1 MEGSVDEGSTGV
13 IQVLYMYSTG
23 TDGVESTWPI
33 DRVQAA
39 LGEVAWLLRTIEDLL
54 SAVYRNVPRP
64 ADLADREEG
73 RLPYDIATDILGTLE
88 GTLDEDLP
96 AVIRRLE
103 RSAQITDKE
112 LAEEFRK
119 RKEDDHGF

>member
-1 MEGSVDEGSTGV
+1 
-13 IQVLYMYSTG
+13 MYSTG
-23 TDGVESTWPI
+23 NGEQSAWPI

-39 LGEVAWLLRTIEDLL
+39 LGEVAWLLRTIQDVL
-54 SAVYRNVPRP
+54 SAVYRNMPRP
-64 ADLADREEG
+64 ADLADREEH

-96 AVIRRLE
+96 ALIRRLE
-103 RSAQITDKE
+103 RSAQITNEE

-119 RKEDDHGF
+119 WKEHNHGF